1 MIKRYLPY
9 LLTPLFLFFAF
20 PPFNLYPLAFI
31 AFIPLFFSFEKEKSF
46 LKLFLS
52 GFIFNFL
59 LLYWLFPVLTGYGG
73 MPWYFAV
80 LSLILLFSYLS
91 LYLSIPLYFF
101 KNKLIFLFP
110 FFYLSFEI
118 ILEHF
123 LTGFPWGILAN
134 SQASNTGLNYLFHFL
149 GVRGVS
155 LFVLFSNIIIYK
167 TIKSK
172 NRNASLITIFLIIVL
187 NIPGYFI
194 KVKKG
199 KEIKVAAVQGNEKM
213 NTVWTGER
221 VLSEFEKYM
230 RYTRKAVREG
240 AKVIAWPEFCFPYYP
255 KYQSSLTNKLKE
267 FTKINDIIL
276 ILGANDLESGN
287 YYNTAFIFYKGK
299 MDYYH
304 KVHLTPFG
312 EYIPYK
318 KIFFFAN
325 KIANVEGEFTKGKN
339 VKVFD
344 IDGLKIGIPICYEM
358 VFPSLIKK
366 FYDKGV
372 NLLVTITND
381 SWFGNTSGPVQHFY
395 LSRIRAMEMSVPVLR
410 AATSGISGVFEYDG
424 KILKKLGY
432 GKEGLIMSKIYVKE
446 KSFSVFYSIYY
457 FLRYL
462 ILFGFLLYVFLYL
475 KNKREGK
482 R

>member
-9 LLTPLFLFFAF
+9 LLTPFFLILAF

-31 AFIPLFFSFEKEKSF
+31 AFIPIFFILEKEKSF

-52 GFIFNFL
+52 GIIFNLL

-80 LSLILLFSYLS
+80 LSLILLFGYLS
-91 LYLSIPLYFF
+91 LYLSVPLFFF
-101 KNKLIFLFP
+101 KNELIFIFP
-110 FFYLSFEI
+110 FFYVFFEI
-118 ILEHF
+118 VLEHF

-134 SQASNTGLNYLFHFL
+134 SQASNTGLSYFFYTL

-167 TIKSK
+167 AIKSK
-172 NRNASLITIFLIIVL
+172 NMKAPWIVISLLIVL
-187 NIPGYFI
+187 NIPGFFI
-194 KVKKG
+194 KVKKE
-199 KEIKVAAVQGNEKM
+199 KEVKVAAVQGNEKM
-213 NTVWTGER
+213 KTVWTGEI
-221 VLSEFEKYM
+221 VLNEFEKYM
-230 RYTRKAVREG
+230 RYTRKAVNKG
-240 AKVIAWPEFCFPYYP
+240 AKIIVWPEFCFPYYP
-255 KYQSSLTNKLKE
+255 KYQSSFTDKLKE

-276 ILGANDLESGN
+276 VLGANDLNSGN

-299 MDYYH
+299 MDYYY

-325 KIANVEGEFTKGKN
+325 KIANVEGEFTKGKD

-381 SWFGNTSGPVQHFY
+381 SWFGKTSGPVQHFY
-395 LSRIRAMEMSVPVLR
+395 ISKIRAMEMSLPVLR
-410 AATSGISGVFEYDG
+410 AATSGISGVFESNG

-432 GKEGLIMSKIYVKE
+432 GREGLIISKVYVKE
-446 KSFSVFYSIYY
+446 KSFSIFYSIYY
-457 FLRYL
+457 LLRYL
-462 ILFGFLLYVFLYL
+462 ILFGFLLYIILYYFIF
-475 KNKREGK
+475 KK
-482 R
+482 